1 MSNVISIRNPYA
13 VASQPASDR
22 TGNASVNSSPLHF
35 HAYERPLFYEGKEGT
50 RYGSTGHKAL
60 VRMHEDKPVCLNVVK
75 DSYKVVQNAD
85 LFQAIESGLRSALGP
100 TADRADIIDKLA
112 YGGRTCYRQ
121 YVFRGIEVDSPER
134 DKIIFRVIIQ
144 NGFGG
149 SAIKLHAG
157 AIDMFCTNG
166 MILGDFTSEY
176 AKHTSGVKINRF
188 KETVEMAADVFW
200 KNKGTWRMLRDTV
213 IKADKVEEWL
223 KEQFSERLGLK
234 LFHAYLIEQRV
245 RGGNNMWALYSTL
258 TRYAS
263 HATGD
268 FTLRETKNDHAAA
281 SMLKREQDVHKIWQ
295 SESFRELAA

>member
-13 VASQPASDR
+13 DASQPASDR
-22 TGNASVNSSPLHF
+22 SGNTSANLSPLLF
-35 HAYERPLFYEGKEGT
+35 HAYERPLWYEGKEGT

-75 DSYKVVQNAD
+75 DTYKVVQNAD

-100 TADRADIIDKLA
+100 TADRAQIVDKLA

-121 YVFRGIEVDSPER
+121 YIFKGIEVASPEN
-134 DKIIFRVIIQ
+134 DSIIFRVIIQ

-200 KNKGTWRMLRDTV
+200 KNKGTWKMLRSRV
-213 IKADKVEEWL
+213 IRQDKVLEWL
-223 KEQFSERLGLK
+223 QEQFSDRLGLK
-234 LFHAYLIEQRV
+234 LYHAYLIEAKV

-263 HATGD
+263 HNSGD
-268 FTLRETKNDHAAA
+268 FTVRETKNDHEAATMIA
-281 SMLKREQDVHKIWQ
+281 REQTVHRIW
-295 SESFRELAA
+295 SNNSFEALAA